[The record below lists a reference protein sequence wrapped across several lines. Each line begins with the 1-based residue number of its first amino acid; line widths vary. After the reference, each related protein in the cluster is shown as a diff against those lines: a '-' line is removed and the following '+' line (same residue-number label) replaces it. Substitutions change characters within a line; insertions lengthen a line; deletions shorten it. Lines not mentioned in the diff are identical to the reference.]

1 MNAVY
6 TKTIRCRIIDPRM
19 NVTPFSLPGSPQEL
33 TKERIEKITNRYILK
48 ELEYQYDKYLED
60 MCQLLMLYDMVDDV
74 IDLRNHISTRL
85 RKLKMEKI
93 RLETREKYRLLVDEV
108 NILCKSN

>member
-33 TKERIEKITNRYILK
+33 TKEMIDKITSRYILK
-48 ELEYQYDKYLED
+48 ELEYQYDNYLED
-60 MCQLLMLYDMVDDV
+60 MCQLLMLYDMIDDV